1 VDKLLFGTSGI
12 RGGISDKVTTDLS
25 MKLGQS
31 LGTYLKGKGKV
42 GVGMDARTSNH
53 MLRNSFIAGLV
64 LTGTDVVD
72 VGLVPMPTAAYFSTK
87 QGVSASVIITASH
100 NPPTD
105 NGFKFFVNGREMI
118 RSEEKRI
125 TSLVESGKF
134 RIAQWSEI
142 GRVSEAKIRDAY
154 LHDLRQFLLKRDDR
168 GEGMR
173 VLVDAA
179 NGVASNYTPRLL
191 TRMGFTVTTL
201 NANLDG
207 HFPGRPAE
215 PSPGNLTDAMALAE
229 AGQFPV
235 TLCHDGD
242 GDRVAVVDEDG
253 KFIDQ
258 NRVIALFAREEIRRR
273 GEGQV
278 LVSIDTSSVID
289 EVVKNEGGNVERAP
303 LGSLQEKLVNKDHN
317 IVLASEPWKPIFTNL
332 GLWMDGIVAAAR
344 IAQLVNSQ
352 GKGSCKKLMK
362 SIPEYPLLREHIRC
376 PDYLKKEFMRR
387 IRGLVKDFTGV
398 EKIIEVDGVR
408 LEFADNSYL
417 LIRVSGTE
425 PKARLYIGAR
435 QEKRLHDLADE
446 ARRMMK
452 RVLENCSNGD

>member
-1 VDKLLFGTSGI
+1 MLFGTSGI

-31 LGTYLKGKGKV
+31 LGSYLNGEGNV
-42 GVGMDARTSNH
+42 GVGMDSRTSNL
-53 MLRNSFIAGLV
+53 MLKNGFTAGLV
-64 LTGTDVVD
+64 STGTDVMD
-72 VGLVPMPTAAYFSTK
+72 LGLVPMPTAAYFSTK
-87 QGVSASVIITASH
+87 QGISASVIITASH

-125 TSLVESGKF
+125 TSLVQKGDF

-142 GRVSEAKIRDAY
+142 GRVSEIEIRDAY
-154 LHDLRQFLLKRDDR
+154 LHNLRRFLLKRGGD

-173 VLVDAA
+173 VLIDAA
-179 NGVASNYTPRLL
+179 NGSASNYTPQLL
-191 TRMGFTVTTL
+191 TRMGFRVTTL

-215 PSPGNLTDAMALAE
+215 PSPRNLTDAMTLAE

-242 GDRVAVVDEDG
+242 GDRVAVIDEDG
-253 KFIDQ
+253 EFIDQ
-258 NRVIALFAREEIRRR
+258 NRVIALLARDEIRRR
-273 GEGQV
+273 GEGVV

-289 EVVKNEGGNVERAP
+289 EVVRNEGGRVERAP
-303 LGSLQEKLVNKDHN
+303 LGSLQEKLAEENHD
-317 IVLASEPWKPIFTNL
+317 IILASEPWKPIFTNL

-344 IAQLVNSQ
+344 IAQLVRSQ
-352 GKGSCKKLMK
+352 GKESCKELME
-362 SIPEYPLLREHIRC
+362 SIPEYPMLREHMRC
-376 PDYLKKEFMRR
+376 PDNLKIDFMRR
-387 IRGLVKDFTGV
+387 IRSLVEDFTGV

-408 LEFADNSYL
+408 LEFTDNSYL

-435 QEKRLHDLADE
+435 HNKRLHDLAEE
-446 ARRMMK
+446 ARKMMK
-452 RVLENCSNGD
+452 RALESCNGGD